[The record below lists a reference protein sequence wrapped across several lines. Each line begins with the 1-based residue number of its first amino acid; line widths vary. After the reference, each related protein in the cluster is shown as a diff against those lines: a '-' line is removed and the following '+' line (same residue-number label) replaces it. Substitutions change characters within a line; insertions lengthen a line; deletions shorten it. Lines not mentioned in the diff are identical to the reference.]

1 MGKAERKMLENML
14 LKGLCIGL
22 LFGVPVGAV
31 GALTVQRT
39 WSGGVKDGLLTGLGS
54 SIADCSYACVGV
66 FGLTF
71 ISDVLLR
78 FQNIITALGGTL
90 ILAMGLSSLIRPQRE
105 FSSSAEEKKEGL
117 KLFFTSFAIGIT
129 NPAAI
134 LTFLFAF
141 SYFGISNIDGWIEGI
156 SLVMGVFLGTYFW
169 WGTLSVLTQ
178 IIKRRATKFK
188 LRTMNHIF
196 GATLCTFGLI
206 IFVCLFLQ

>member
-1 MGKAERKMLENML
+1 MLENML
-14 LKGLCIGL
+14 LKGLCIGI

-39 WSGGVKDGLLTGLGS
+39 WSGSVKDGLLTGLGS

-71 ISDVLLR
+71 ISDFLLR
-78 FQNIITALGGTL
+78 FQDIITALGGTF
-90 ILAMGLSSLIRPQRE
+90 ILAMGLGSLIRPQRE
-105 FSSSAEEKKEGL
+105 FASEKEKKEGL

-129 NPAAI
+129 NPAAV

-141 SYFGISNIDGWIEGI
+141 SYFGISDIDGWPEGL

-178 IIKRRATKFK
+178 TVKRRAVKFR
-188 LRTMNHIF
+188 LSTMNQIF
-196 GATLCTFGLI
+196 GAVLCAFGILV
-206 IFVCLFLQ
+206 FARLF